1 VGEGTIFEIYLPAL
15 EEDRAPD
22 EPLAVVAPRSMRS
35 GGRILVMDNEQM
47 VLRVLRSMLQTLGY
61 TARCVEDGLEAVQ
74 VYQQS
79 MGTDSAFDAVIFDL
93 TVPGGM
99 GGEEA
104 VGRLRAI
111 DPSLTA
117 IVSSG
122 YSGHA
127 VMAEYRK
134 YGFDGVVAK
143 PYRLSE
149 LSQVLQSAL
158 VRRAT
163 GSAGQ
168 GSDG

>member
-1 VGEGTIFEIYLPAL
+1 
-15 EEDRAPD
+15 
-22 EPLAVVAPRSMRS
+22 
-35 GGRILVMDNEQM
+35 MDNEQM
-47 VLRVLRSMLQTLGY
+47 VLRVLRTMLQTLGY
-61 TARCVEDGLEAVQ
+61 TARCVEDGLEAIR

-79 MGTDSAFDAVIFDL
+79 MGTDSAFDAVTFDL

-111 DPSLTA
+111 DPLLTA

-127 VMAEYRK
+127 VMADYGK

-149 LSQVLQSAL
+149 LSQVLQTTL

-163 GSAGQ
+163 ASAEQESG
-168 GSDG
+168 G